1 MDNFLTRNTVYQKS
15 GALNE
20 IWVDPFTKKKNA
32 ETKKRIINYTVK
44 MAVCY
49 TFSTYFL
56 MLSGVASFATVW
68 SFSELSGHYLDGY
81 FVFLGL
87 TFAIGAILPTYA
99 FVKFFKASLYYTR
112 KRIEEK
118 SKLVILPAISRQM
131 NGVCLLY
138 RF

>member
-1 MDNFLTRNTVYQKS
+1 MDNFLTRNTAYQKS
-15 GALNE
+15 EELNE
-20 IWVDPFTKKKNA
+20 NWVDPWTKKKNA

-44 MAVCY
+44 MAVSY
-49 TFSTYFL
+49 TASTVFL
-56 MLSGVASFATVW
+56 FASGTMHFATGW
-68 SFSELSGHYLDGY
+68 CFNQLGSPYSDGI
-81 FVFLGL
+81 FVMLGSL
-87 TFAIGAILPTYA
+87 TAIGAIGYTVL
-99 FVKFFKASLYYTR
+99 FVQFFNYSLYFTR